1 MSVRENKLINIEV
14 WCENQNVNR
23 FNQFNE
29 KVRLQVTTNLDSQ
42 TQRVGAEYE
51 A

>member
-14 WCENQNVNR
+14 WCKNQNVNR
-23 FNQFNE
+23 NQFNE